1 MAFCKFSSQAVINGK
16 TEVDNIFINDFLPF
30 APENA
35 VKVYIYGLYKCS
47 NASAYDN
54 TLESFSKVLKI
65 SEEDILELYRYWEEQ
80 GLVQIL
86 NVVPVEIRYI
96 PVKNVLTGAKKFKED
111 KYKDFNVK
119 LQEIISGRMINP
131 VEFSEY
137 YSLIESLHIE
147 PEALLMIIKYCV
159 NLKGENV
166 GYKYIVTVAKNWA
179 YENIHTVS
187 EVEERLI
194 SYEAYSDEMKQL
206 LKAMGIK
213 RFAYVEE
220 KDLLLKWKNKFEFNF
235 ETIIFVAKKHKKA
248 SKSLNFEKLDEI
260 LTKYFENNLQSEV
273 EIENFESR
281 RQEFFDLAKD
291 VVKTLGTYY
300 ADLSPVVDGYIRE
313 WKNLGFYN
321 DAILMVASLCFK
333 SSIRT
338 LENMDAKI
346 KKFYKLGLI
355 SKDSIK
361 EYLNETI
368 REDDKIKEILE
379 KLGINRN
386 VNLWDRNNYKT
397 WVKDWL
403 ISEELIDYAT
413 TLAEGKA
420 YAMEYM
426 NKILASWHENKIS
439 NLADAKT
446 FKLDFAF
453 AENKKREKLN
463 IEREYSKKDLENLFD
478 NLEEVEIWFL
488 I

>member
-355 SKDSIK
+355 
-361 EYLNETI
+361 
-368 REDDKIKEILE
+368 
-379 KLGINRN
+379 
-386 VNLWDRNNYKT
+386 
-397 WVKDWL
+397 
-403 ISEELIDYAT
+403 
-413 TLAEGKA
+413 
-420 YAMEYM
+420 
-426 NKILASWHENKIS
+426 
-439 NLADAKT
+439 
-446 FKLDFAF
+446 
-453 AENKKREKLN
+453 
-463 IEREYSKKDLENLFD
+463 
-478 NLEEVEIWFL
+478 
-488 I
+488 